1 MESSV
6 LEEALLCISKVI
18 EGNGPRVNLGI
29 PKLTFSHQEKVK
41 LYSVSFVPEGKRFKL
56 ISERPSPVV
65 LTFLCV
71 YVMEK
76 TLPKAL
82 YQYHLNESMVK
93 IK

>member
-29 PKLTFSHQEKVK
+29 PKLTLSHQEKVK

-56 ISERPSPVV
+56 I
-65 LTFLCV
+65 
-71 YVMEK
+71 
-76 TLPKAL
+76 
-82 YQYHLNESMVK
+82 
-93 IK
+93 